1 MEKLEILRREDTDYM
16 EPDELESQI
25 LKYIDVLRHA
35 GVDYADAVV
44 IITNTKNIGMSLCEY
59 YRHEENER
67 EIMRMLRGYSK
78 E

>member
-44 IITNTKNIGMSLCEY
+44 IITNTKNIGMSLCECC
-59 YRHEENER
+59 RLE
-67 EIMRMLRGYSK
+67 GYWCDMGY
-78 E
+78 